1 MSGAGQVARKR
12 KRRGVYGVLLGN
24 LRERVHLEKL
34 IVELRIILN
43 VASRNRVRG
52 RGLGSAG

>member
-1 MSGAGQVARKR
+1 
-12 KRRGVYGVLLGN
+12 LGN

-34 IVELRIILN
+34 IVDVRMILN
-43 VASRNRVRG
+43 VASKNRERG